1 MEGEN
6 TEIHVSDAV
15 AGVHDKSL
23 SNCGV
28 CTVDHPFKNDWIL
41 ENAKGPTC
49 IDNVIGFSKLSTWS
63 NTITLSLAMWWQTIH
78 ITSHYK
84 VQWVQSPKMEIL
96 IHLLQLAH
104 RGWTGCDGEREA
116 WKQTLCW
123 TYQSSSRLC
132 MTYRN
137 LFALSQNR
145 IVPFFKCTDV
155 IIDVCA
161 AIRFSNGDS
170 RIKRRVKCSS
180 SASICVLNVEVGF
193 VCLFWP
199 R

>member
-1 MEGEN
+1 MHRQCYRFQQTKYLIEHYHFEPG
-6 TEIHVSDAV
+6 
-15 AGVHDKSL
+15 
-23 SNCGV
+23 
-28 CTVDHPFKNDWIL
+28 
-41 ENAKGPTC
+41 
-49 IDNVIGFSKLSTWS
+49 NVMANYT
-63 NTITLSLAMWWQTIH
+63 H
-78 ITSHYK
+78 YSHYK
-84 VQWVQSPKMEIL
+84 VQWVQSPKIEIL